1 MIPHEFPPWK
11 TVYNYYRAWI
21 DAAVWDE
28 IVACLRGDVREQSG
42 RNYQPRMA
50 AIDSQS
56 VRTTE
61 QGGEERGYDGGKKIK
76 GRKRHLV
83 VDSMGLLL
91 AVLVTSAAVD
101 DGVAAQEVLSLVD
114 SEAFP
119 RLRIVYGDCKYHN
132 YDLYTWTE
140 HNVDYRIQ
148 IVRRPEDQGGFR
160 VLPQRW
166 VVERTIAW
174 LSRSR
179 RLSKDYEKLTI
190 TSEAMV
196 KIRMIHVMLKRLAND
211 SDNHEFGYR
220 HMAA

>member
-21 DAAVWDE
+21 STAVWDE
-28 IVACLRGDVREQSG
+28 ILACLRSDLREQSG
-42 RNYQPRMA
+42 RHDQPRVA

-56 VRTTE
+56 VKTTE

-83 VDSMGLLL
+83 VDSLGLLL

-101 DGVAAQEVLSLVD
+101 DGAAAKEVLSMVD
-114 SEAFP
+114 SEMFP
-119 RLRIVYGDCKYHN
+119 RLRIVYGDNKYHN
-132 YDLYTWTE
+132 YELYAWTE
-140 HNVDYRIQ
+140 LNADYRIQ
-148 IVRRPEDQGGFR
+148 VVRRPEGQVGFR

-179 RLSKDYEKLTI
+179 RLSKDYEKLTV
-190 TSEAMV
+190 TSEAML
-196 KIRMIHVMLKRLAND
+196 KISMIHLMLKRLAKD
-211 SDNHEFGYR
+211 SDTQEFAHR
-220 HMAA
+220 QLAA